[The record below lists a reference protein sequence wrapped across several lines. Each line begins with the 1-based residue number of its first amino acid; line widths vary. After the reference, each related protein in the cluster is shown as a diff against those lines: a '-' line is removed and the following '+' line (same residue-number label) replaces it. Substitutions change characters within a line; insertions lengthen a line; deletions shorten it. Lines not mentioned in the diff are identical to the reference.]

1 MRIIFIFIYIFAEQE
16 TNKCQ
21 IQNKKTTHERK
32 KDIEVNKFRK
42 CFLIV

>member
-21 IQNKKTTHERK
+21 IQNKKQHMNVK
-32 KDIEVNKFRK
+32 KI
-42 CFLIV
+42 

>member
-1 MRIIFIFIYIFAEQE
+1 MSNTEQ
-16 TNKCQ
+16 
-21 IQNKKTTHERK
+21 KKQHMNVK